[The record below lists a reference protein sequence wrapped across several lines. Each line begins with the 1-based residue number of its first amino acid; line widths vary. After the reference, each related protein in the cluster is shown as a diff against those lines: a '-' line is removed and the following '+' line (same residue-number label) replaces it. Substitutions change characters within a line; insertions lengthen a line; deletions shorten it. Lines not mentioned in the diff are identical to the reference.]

1 MSPMVTYT
9 DIEQAHQLIR
19 GHIHRTVVLTSQYFD
34 NCTGAQLFFKCENFQ
49 KTGSFKIRGATNA
62 VFSLSDEAASRGVAT
77 HSSGNYGAALSQAAA
92 WRNISATVIVPENA
106 PVVKKLAME
115 GYHANIILCQPT
127 LQAREETLQQFIDD
141 QGATFLH
148 PYNHEK
154 VIAGQGTAVKELIED
169 ASSLDTILVPIGG
182 GGLASGTAIASKHWS
197 PNTKVIAVEPEMADD
212 AARSFRS
219 GKLIPSENPQTIAD
233 GLRTSLGDI
242 TFPLIQKHVDD
253 IITVSEKSI
262 AETMKSIWHRMKII
276 VEPSAAVPL
285 AALLSN
291 QLDVRGQKVGIILS
305 GGNVEI

>member
-1 MSPMVTYT
+1 MGRAADVKSVGAVRAFKNDLLEYQTALRQT
-9 DIEQAHQLIR
+9 LEILILEVRR
-19 GHIHRTVVLTSQYFD
+19 GIQWLESDRKAYWP
-34 NCTGAQLFFKCENFQ
+34 AQVRK
-49 KTGSFKIRGATNA
+49 A
-62 VFSLSDEAASRGVAT
+62 SDAMAEARI
-77 HSSGNYGAALSQAAA
+77 N
-92 WRNISATVIVPENA
+92 
-106 PVVKKLAME
+106 
-115 GYHANIILCQPT
+115 
-127 LQAREETLQQFIDD
+127 LQQFIDD

-148 PYNHEK
+148 PYNNAQ
-154 VIAGQGTAVKELIED
+154 VIAGQGTAVKELMEET
-169 ASSLDTILVPIGG
+169 SSLDTVLVPIGG